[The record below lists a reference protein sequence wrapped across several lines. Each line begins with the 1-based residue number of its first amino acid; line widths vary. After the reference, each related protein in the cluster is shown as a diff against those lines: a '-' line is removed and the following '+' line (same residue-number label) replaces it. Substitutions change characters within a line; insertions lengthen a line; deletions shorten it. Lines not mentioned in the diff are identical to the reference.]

1 MGGIGIGESEA
12 YFWIRFEYRDPMGSI
27 ILGRLRYRTDG
38 KQEITFYPTSLG
50 VYLADARSKGEPL
63 KGSPLS
69 LEVVPEISLTIPRNH
84 KKVVPGGIEIPFE
97 IEEDPT
103 LSGPK
108 QPKAGQPLSQG
119 IPLSA
124 LGTDDPSEV
133 SLTVKNPEGKVIP
146 SDLTFDD
153 GEPFINFL
161 QAHPGTYMAELF
173 VDNTKTLEVP
183 IDVLGDPN
191 SLDSPQSKPF
201 DRDMPIEVKG
211 DSDSLSKVPK
221 QKAPGQPVSQ
231 GIPLSSLGVNDPSK
245 VTLVVKNRG
254 WNY

>member
-1 MGGIGIGESEA
+1 
-12 YFWIRFEYRDPMGSI
+12 
-27 ILGRLRYRTDG
+27 
-38 KQEITFYPTSLG
+38 
-50 VYLADARSKGEPL
+50 
-63 KGSPLS
+63 
-69 LEVVPEISLTIPRNH
+69 
-84 KKVVPGGIEIPFE
+84 VVPGGIEIPFE

-103 LSGPK
+103 LSGLK
-108 QPKAGQPLSQG
+108 QPKAGQHLSQDDTP
-119 IPLSA
+119 ICFR
-124 LGTDDPSEV
+124 GTDDPSEV

-161 QAHPGTYMAELF
+161 PAHPGTYMAELF

-245 VTLVVKNRG
+245 VLRHIIRPG
-254 WNY
+254 LYYLRPWQSDWSI